1 MGGGEFYLL
10 WVSWGGGVVNKLLD
24 IRFRFHSAV
33 EYGTEKKDSFTQKHI
48 QFQQP
53 TGPQPLCGRIVCDLE
68 CYHRGHP
75 PLRSPKPCSSNLC
88 RLSTPSLPIS
98 FRSLILY
105 SVFPLVPSFPCP
117 LSAFGRVQVFPAL
130 ANLPLIL
137 ISLFSCCPAKILSV
151 HSREEFLILVEWFCP
166 YVWLTLDLSKCNKLV
181 FWDWTETVEGL
192 IDVKTMALLSFYGK

>member
-10 WVSWGGGVVNKLLD
+10 WVNWGGGVVNKLLD

-48 QFQQP
+48 QFLQP

-75 PLRSPKPCSSNLC
+75 LRSPKPCSSNLR

-137 ISLFSCCPAKILSV
+137 ISLFSCCVSYFILSKLQTPQFV
-151 HSREEFLILVEWFCP
+151 VCAPS
-166 YVWLTLDLSKCNKLV
+166 TLSASTSLLKLP
-181 FWDWTETVEGL
+181 
-192 IDVKTMALLSFYGK
+192 ICLLCKYLLNANTQVLLLNAAMFQAVA